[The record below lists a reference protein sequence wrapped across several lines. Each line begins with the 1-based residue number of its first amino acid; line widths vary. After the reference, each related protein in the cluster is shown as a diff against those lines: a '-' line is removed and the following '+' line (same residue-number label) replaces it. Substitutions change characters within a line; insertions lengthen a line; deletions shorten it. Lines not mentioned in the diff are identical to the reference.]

1 MNHYAARNEGLV
13 QLIAAP
19 ATVNRGDRG
28 AWANAFSAAQA
39 TGPDT
44 VFRIL
49 LALDTSIE
57 RAEGKRYRKRRRL
70 YSPSW

>member
-1 MNHYAARNEGLV
+1 MNELRVWLNPDLV
-13 QLIAAP
+13 VICLLQ
-19 ATVNRGDRG
+19 D